1 MKKSMTFTIIA
12 ALLSASSLFAQAS
25 KKVEKKEIIIERNEG
40 GDKEKMVIE
49 IDGNSVTINGKPA
62 KDYKG
67 KKRIIIDDDII
78 IDGNIVIT
86 PGKRLNGLKIV
97 TEKKALLGV
106 VTEKGEKGAKINSV
120 SKESGAEKAGLKK
133 GDIITSIGSKII
145 DSPEALSEAITS
157 QKPGDEVV
165 IQYLRDGQKNNSK
178 AVLGETSGNMTW
190 NKEDLEFNFDEPRGF
205 SIPRMRRVPG
215 YQIPR
220 IESDGN
226 NLFLF
231 NGSTP
236 KYGMD
241 VQDDEEGRGV
251 KVTDVEAESNATKA
265 GLQKDDIITE
275 AEGIAITDL
284 DKLREVLNDAKGE
297 KLNLKIKI
305 LRNNQPQELTLKVP
319 RKIKSARL

>member
-1 MKKSMTFTIIA
+1 MTFTLIA
-12 ALLSASSLFAQAS
+12 ALLSAGTLFAQAN

-40 GDKEKMVIE
+40 GNKERMVIK

-86 PGKRLNGLKIV
+86 PGRRLNGLKIV

-120 SKESGAEKAGLKK
+120 SKESGAEKAGLQE
-133 GDIITSIGSKII
+133 GDIITGIGSKNI
-145 DSPEALSEAITS
+145 DSPEALSEAIAS
-157 QKPGDEVV
+157 QKPGDEVE
-165 IQYLRDGQKNNSK
+165 IQYLRKGQKNNSK

-190 NKEDLEFNFDEPRGF
+190 NKEDLEFNFDEQRGF

-215 YQIPR
+215 FEFPR

-231 NGSTP
+231 NSSTP

-241 VQDDEEGRGV
+241 VQDDEDGRGV
-251 KVTDVEAESNATKA
+251 KVTEVEAESNAAKA

-275 AEGIAITDL
+275 AEGTLTINIDV
-284 DKLREVLNDAKGE
+284 LRDIMNDAKGE
-297 KLNLKIKI
+297 KLSLKLKI

-319 RKIKSARL
+319 RKIKSASL